1 MRCSLRVLTSKNMA
15 TDFTLACPI
24 PISDYPQVLLAHG
37 GGGRLTNQLIAKMFV
52 PMFSNPAL
60 EAQHDGAVFRVG
72 DGKVRDDKT
81 GDRNEGDRDEGDRK
95 GSPLLAFST
104 DSYVVHPLFFPGGD
118 IGSMA
123 VHGTV
128 NDLAMCGARPLYLSA
143 GYIIEEGLPMDT
155 LWRIVQS
162 MALAAQNAG
171 VQIVTGDTKV
181 VDRGKGDGVFINTA
195 GIGIIEHD
203 QHIAPQSVRP
213 GDVLIVNGD
222 IGRHGI
228 AIMAVREGL
237 EFETTIESD
246 SAPVA
251 GLVLQLLDA
260 KIKVH
265 CMRDLTRGGMAS
277 ALNEIAESAQVGMA
291 IEELRVPVRDDVHAA
306 CEILGFDPLY
316 VACEGRFVAFVA
328 PQDAERALEIMRRHP
343 LGADAAIIG
352 TVKADHPGI
361 VMMKSRIGAS
371 RIVDMISGEQLPRI
385 C

>member
-1 MRCSLRVLTSKNMA
+1 MNQP
-15 TDFTLACPI
+15 FTLACPI
-24 PISDYPQVLLAHG
+24 PISDYPNVLLAHG
-37 GGGRLTNQLIAKMFV
+37 GGGKLTNQLITKMFV
-52 PMFSNPAL
+52 PTFHNAAL
-60 EAQHDGAVFRVG
+60 EAQHDGAVFNLNGAR
-72 DGKVRDDKT
+72 
-81 GDRNEGDRDEGDRK
+81 
-95 GSPLLAFST
+95 LAFST

-162 MALAAQNAG
+162 MQQAAQTAG
-171 VQIVTGDTKV
+171 VQVITGDTKV

-195 GIGIIEHD
+195 GIGIIEGD
-203 QHIAPQSVRP
+203 RIIAPQQVRE
-213 GDVLIVNGD
+213 GDVLIVSGD

-251 GLVLQLLDA
+251 DMVLQLLDA
-260 KIKVH
+260 GIDVH
-265 CMRDLTRGGMAS
+265 CLRDLTRGGMAS
-277 ALNEIAESAQVGMA
+277 ALNEIAESARVGIA

-328 PQDAERALEIMRRHP
+328 PADAERALAILRAHP

-352 TVKADHPGI
+352 AVTADHAGT
-361 VMMKSRIGAS
+361 VLMKSRIGAS

>member
-1 MRCSLRVLTSKNMA
+1 MTTEFSLS
-15 TDFTLACPI
+15 CPI
-24 PISDYPQVLLAHG
+24 PISDYPNVLLAHG
-37 GGGRLTNQLIAKMFV
+37 GGGKLTNQLIARMFL
-52 PMFSNPAL
+52 PAFHNPAL
-60 EAQHDGAVFRVG
+60 QAQHDGAVFRLPTGRG
-72 DGKVRDDKT
+72 D
-81 GDRNEGDRDEGDRK
+81 
-95 GSPLLAFST
+95 PLLAFST
-104 DSYVVHPLFFPGGD
+104 DSYVIHPLFFPGGD
-118 IGSMA
+118 IGSLA

-143 GYIIEEGLPMDT
+143 GYIIEEGLPMES

-162 MALAAQNAG
+162 MQQAAEAAG

-181 VDRGKGDGVFINTA
+181 VDRGKADGVFINTA
-195 GIGIIEHD
+195 GVGIVEHD
-203 QHIAPQSVRP
+203 RPIAPQSVRP

-246 SAPVA
+246 SAPLA

-260 KIKVH
+260 GIEVH
-265 CMRDLTRGGMAS
+265 CMRDLTRGGLAS
-277 ALNEIAESAQVGMA
+277 ALNEIAESAGIGIA
-291 IEELRVPVRDDVHAA
+291 IEERRIPVRDDVHAA

-328 PQDAERALEIMRRHP
+328 PQDADRALELMRQHP
-343 LGADAAIIG
+343 LGAGAAIIG
-352 TVKADHPGI
+352 AVQPENPGL